1 MIFKKQR
8 YMQPLIDMLNDFDVI
23 QRSVDSTMKMN
34 MPAVFREQLKKASL
48 DAANLETAT
57 QLRMYLNAAQYLT
70 SLRYSLGF
78 TQLKTCAAE
87 LKRLY
92 AAPVDKPEASVVI
105 AMLNYYKYQR
115 NDKPSHEMAI
125 YYAGLCTDKRWF
137 DSLPAKSI
145 N

>member
-1 MIFKKQR
+1 
-8 YMQPLIDMLNDFDVI
+8 MQMD
-23 QRSVDSTMKMN
+23 T
-34 MPAVFREQLKKASL
+34 PAVFREQLKKASL
-48 DAANLETAT
+48 NAANLETAT
-57 QLRMYLNAAQYLT
+57 QLRAYLNAAQYLT
-70 SLRYSLGF
+70 SLRYPLGF
-78 TQLKTCAAE
+78 TQLKTCAAG

-92 AAPVDKPEASVVI
+92 ATPVDKPDADVVI

-115 NDKPSHEMAI
+115 NDKPSREMAI